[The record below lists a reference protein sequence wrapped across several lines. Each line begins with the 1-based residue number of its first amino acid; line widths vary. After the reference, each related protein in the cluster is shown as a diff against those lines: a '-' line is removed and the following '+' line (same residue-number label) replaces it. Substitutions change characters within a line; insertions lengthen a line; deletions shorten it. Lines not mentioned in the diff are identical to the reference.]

1 MPAFAF
7 HSVILVASM
16 ILPSRQVQDRILLGL
31 AIAAAGCIQISI
43 AASQILLGLGTL
55 LQLLFRQ
62 KLRFPRIW
70 VPLASLFLWTALA
83 DVVSPDPW
91 LGRAQ
96 IKKFFVFL
104 FIPLIYGVFAEQFSK
119 VFYLM
124 MAWAAAATA
133 SGLLAI
139 IQYSRSAHVSYV
151 SYVQRRIT
159 GFESHWMTFGALQL
173 SVLLLLLAQWFF
185 SNRRMPAWA
194 YASVAI
200 LAAAVILGGTRSI
213 WLAAVPAVLYLV
225 WMWQPRMIFAV
236 PVLAVGAFL
245 VAPHNVKERLDSLV
259 KPQENV
265 DSNRFRVVT
274 FRTGVEMIKAHPWF
288 GLGPEEISRN
298 FSTYVPKDVRR
309 PLPVGYYGHLHNIYV
324 QFAAERGIPGLL
336 CVLWFIGLAIY
347 DCICAI
353 FLQAKRR
360 RSQEL
365 FILHGML
372 AVTIAVLVGGIFE
385 YNLGDSEVLMMFVSV
400 VALQY
405 AAIASLSRKHAGYDE
420 SGFSPNAQSVSK

>member
-1 MPAFAF
+1 M
-7 HSVILVASM
+7 V
-16 ILPSRQVQDRILLGL
+16 LPGRQIQERILLAV
-31 AIAAAGCIQISI
+31 AIAAAACIQISI
-43 AASQILLGLGTL
+43 AGSQILLGLGIL
-55 LQLLFRQ
+55 LELVFRQ

-70 VPLASLFLWTALA
+70 VPLACLFLWTALA

-104 FIPLIYGVFAEQFSK
+104 FIPLIYGVFAEQFNK

-124 MAWAAAATA
+124 VAWAVAATA

-139 IQYSRSAHVSYV
+139 IQYARSAHVTYV

-185 SNRRMPAWA
+185 SNRRMPVWA
-194 YASVAI
+194 YISMAI
-200 LAAAVILGGTRSI
+200 LAAAVLLGGTRSI
-213 WLAAVPAVLYLV
+213 WLAAIPAVLYLV
-225 WMWQPRMIFAV
+225 WMWRPRMIFAV
-236 PVLAVGAFL
+236 PVLAAVAFL
-245 VAPHNVKERLDSLV
+245 AAPHNVKERLDSFV
-259 KPQENV
+259 TPRENV

-274 FRTGVEMIKAHPWF
+274 FRTGIEMIKAHPWF

-298 FSTYVPKDVRR
+298 FSTYVPKDVRK
-309 PLPVGYYGHLHNIYV
+309 PLPAGYYGHLHNIYV
-324 QFAAERGIPGLL
+324 QYAAERGIPGLL
-336 CVLWFIGLAIY
+336 CVLWFIGLALY
-347 DCICAI
+347 DCIRAI
-353 FLQAKRR
+353 FFQPKGT

-372 AVTIAVLVGGIFE
+372 AVTIGILVGGIFE

-400 VALQY
+400 VALEY
-405 AAIASLSRKHAGYDE
+405 AAIASLSRKADGYDA
-420 SGFSPNAQSVSK
+420 SGFSPSAQSVSK